1 MANQAKFGQKKALNL
16 TVNQR
21 NHGWRIIIWICFEH
35 ITKEILLL
43 LKDLLEDLFIRKN
56 KIYKY
61 MTSISKNLYIDKLN
75 DTVNKYSNTYHK
87 TIEMK
92 PVKRKI
98 LNLNLVTM

>member
-1 MANQAKFGQKKALNL
+1 
-16 TVNQR
+16 
-21 NHGWRIIIWICFEH
+21 
-35 ITKEILLL
+35 
-43 LKDLLEDLFIRKN
+43 
-56 KIYKY
+56 